1 MSRIGVVLKIG
12 EVRFMICNSKKT
24 VGARVPPRWRLR
36 VGMARTATA
45 SVLMGATCM
54 LLLST
59 LTGCATDW
67 NIHARP
73 STRVRRALSL
83 VSPAVVRIDVVMR
96 TFNNGVP
103 ESFRA
108 IGSGVIIDRQGRVL
122 TNFHVA
128 GRARRIEITLADQ
141 GHVRGKLIGSDHWT
155 DLALV
160 QMDMKQ
166 IAAKHL
172 SFRWATLGNSSQVQ
186 LGEPVMALGTPYGLA
201 RTVTRGIIS
210 NTDRYFNA
218 STIDG
223 YETGWFNNWLQT
235 DAGINPG
242 NSGGPLINLKGQ
254 VIGINTRG
262 DPTATDLGFAIPI
275 NVAKSVIPSLLQY
288 HRVTRS
294 YIGVELQP
302 LRDLNHFYKI
312 SGHDGVLIRSVDPDS
327 PAASAGLQ
335 PQDILLSVNGHPTN
349 CRFPEQ
355 LAAIRRFIADQK
367 VHSTLT
373 LLVDRPVSD
382 SSGKLL
388 DITVETQRLESAVSP
403 QHGIPGWGIAVRNL
417 TKPYLRNQRL
427 PMIHGVLVTGV
438 RPSSPADNADLQA
451 GDIIERVN
459 GTVIGGSRQL
469 QNIVKALRKKK
480 QSAAVLIRRG
490 RSERTLVL
498 SFAPTS

>member
-1 MSRIGVVLKIG
+1 MIPNSDKPPVKKGPPLG
-12 EVRFMICNSKKT
+12 EFWAGLAHTPATRLVMAT
-24 VGARVPPRWRLR
+24 V
-36 VGMARTATA
+36 
-45 SVLMGATCM
+45 CM
-54 LLLST
+54 LLASALIGCST
-59 LTGCATDW
+59 AW
-67 NIHARP
+67 NIHAGP
-73 STRVRRALSL
+73 SFRVRRALAL

-141 GHVRGKLIGSDHWT
+141 EHVHGKLIGSDHWT

-160 QMDMKQ
+160 QMDMKE

-172 SFRWATLGNSSQVQ
+172 SFRWAKLGNSSDVK

-254 VIGINTRG
+254 VVGINTRG

-275 NVAKSVIPSLLQY
+275 NVAKSVIPSLLKY
-288 HRVTRS
+288 HRVLRS
-294 YIGVELQP
+294 YIGVDLQP
-302 LRDLNHFYKI
+302 LRDLNRFYKI
-312 SGHDGVLIRSVDPDS
+312 SGHAGVLIRSVDPES
-327 PAASAGLQ
+327 PAASAGLEA
-335 PQDILLSVNGHPTN
+335 QDILLSVNGHATN

-367 VHSTLT
+367 VHSELT
-373 LLVDRPVSD
+373 LLIDRPMSG

-388 DITVETQRLESAVSP
+388 DITLKTQRLESAVSP
-403 QHGIPGWGIAVRNL
+403 QHGIEGWGIAVRDL
-417 TKPYLRNQRL
+417 TRPFLRNQRL
-427 PMIHGVLVTGV
+427 PMIQGVLVTGV
-438 RPSSPADNADLQA
+438 RPSSPADSADLQP

-459 GTVIGGSRQL
+459 GVAIKGSRQL
-469 QNIVKALRKKK
+469 QTLVKALRKKK
-480 QSAAVLIRRG
+480 MSAAVVIRRG
-490 RSERTLVL
+490 RSERTLVI
-498 SFAPTS
+498 SFPPQS